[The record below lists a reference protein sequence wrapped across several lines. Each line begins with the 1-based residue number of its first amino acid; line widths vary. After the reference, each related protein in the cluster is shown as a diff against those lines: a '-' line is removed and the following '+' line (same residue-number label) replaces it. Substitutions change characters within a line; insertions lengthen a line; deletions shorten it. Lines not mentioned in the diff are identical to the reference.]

1 MITFDKFTEKNTEN
15 ITDTRCRFLTIHTA
29 YWILIEGS
37 SGSGKTNVLLNVIDH
52 QPDID
57 KLFSLYATEPY
68 ESIYQ
73 FVINKRQDVA
83 LKHFND
89 PKAFI
94 GNLNDIKNVHETI
107 EDYNPG
113 VKKKLWSCLITG
125 LLIWSVIKSF
135 CSHWDIY

>member
-1 MITFDKFTEKNTEN
+1 MITFDKFTQKNTEN
-15 ITDTRCRFLTIHTA
+15 IIDTGWKFLTIHTA

-57 KLFSLYATEPY
+57 KLFEPY

-94 GNLNDIKNVHETI
+94 GNLNDIKNVH
-107 EDYNPG
+107 
-113 VKKKLWSCLITG
+113 
-125 LLIWSVIKSF
+125 
-135 CSHWDIY
+135 